1 MGSTVQREKSVG
13 KQHIYKYQQDNKIQ
27 YDTVMDFAL
36 PPVNIDAAKHGF
48 GTA

>member
-48 GTA
+48 GMA